1 MNAWAYANHPKPK
14 PMKKHLLPLLLAALA
29 CPLAHADD
37 GALDA
42 ARRFF
47 EAVQNQQGAAAVAQL
62 SIPADERDA
71 FQHMIDNGDITRIFA
86 DHGGIDHFSIDET
99 GVKSDTYQ
107 LVRVTV
113 YSKDGNSAPFG
124 DILIIHTDDRGWLV
138 DARSF

>member
-1 MNAWAYANHPKPK
+1 MNAWAYVNHPKPK

-29 CPLAHADD
+29 CPLAHAGDS
-37 GALDA
+37 ALDA

-47 EAVQNQQGAAAVAQL
+47 EAVHNQQGA
-62 SIPADERDA
+62 
-71 FQHMIDNGDITRIFA
+71 GDITRIFA

-113 YSKDGNSAPFG
+113 YGKDGNSAPFG
-124 DILIIHTDDRGWLV
+124 DILIIHTADRGWLV
-138 DARSF
+138 DGRSF

>member
-1 MNAWAYANHPKPK
+1 MNAWAYVNHPKPK

-29 CPLAHADD
+29 FPLAHAGDS
-37 GALDA
+37 ALDA
-42 ARRFF
+42 ARLFF
-47 EAVQNQQGAAAVAQL
+47 EAVRDQRGAAAVAQL
-62 SIPADERDA
+62 AIPADQRDA
-71 FQHMIDNGDITRIFA
+71 FQKMIDNGDITRIFA
-86 DHGGIDHFSIDET
+86 EHGGIERFSIDET

>member
-1 MNAWAYANHPKPK
+1 
-14 PMKKHLLPLLLAALA
+14 
-29 CPLAHADD
+29 
-37 GALDA
+37 
-42 ARRFF
+42 
-47 EAVQNQQGAAAVAQL
+47 
-62 SIPADERDA
+62 
-71 FQHMIDNGDITRIFA
+71 MIDNGDITRIFA

-124 DILIIHTDDRGWLV
+124 DILIIRTDDRGWLV

>member
-1 MNAWAYANHPKPK
+1 MNAWAYVNHPKPK

-29 CPLAHADD
+29 CPLAHAGDS
-37 GALDA
+37 ALDA

-62 SIPADERDA
+62 AIPADQR
-71 FQHMIDNGDITRIFA
+71 DITRIFA

-113 YSKDGNSAPFG
+113 YGKDGSSAPFG
-124 DILIIHTDDRGWLV
+124 DILIIHTADRGWLV
-138 DARSF
+138 DGRSF